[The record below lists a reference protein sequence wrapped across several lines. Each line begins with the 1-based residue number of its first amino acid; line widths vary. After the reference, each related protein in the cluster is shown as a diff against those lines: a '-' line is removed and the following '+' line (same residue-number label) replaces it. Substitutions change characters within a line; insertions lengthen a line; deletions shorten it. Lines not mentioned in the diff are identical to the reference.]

1 MPPRIL
7 LNLAPGIIRL
17 RLRRIQHR
25 PRLHYHSSRLHHS
38 ATLFTYTNSDVGRTD
53 FVALYSR

>member
-25 PRLHYHSSRLHHS
+25 PRLHHS
-38 ATLFTYTNSDVGRTD
+38 ATPFTYTNSDVGRTD
-53 FVALYSR
+53 FVALWNG